1 MGIAVKKTDGN
12 VVIIEALVDTI
23 VGDVVEFADHSVG
36 VAQTE
41 GLTGEDISVDT
52 RGAFQLPADETEAFV
67 VGDLVNWDDATQ
79 TCISTGSCVAGTI
92 LEGKAGVTVGTILV
106 KIG

>member
-12 VVIIEALVDTI
+12 VVIVEALVDTL
-23 VGDVVEFADHSVG
+23 VGDVVEFSTHSIG

-41 GLTGEDISVDT
+41 GLTGVDISVDT
-52 RGAFQLPADETEAFV
+52 RGAFELPADETEAFV
-67 VGDLVNWDDATQ
+67 VGDQVNWDSTTD
-79 TCISTGSCVAGTI
+79 TCLSTGTVLAGTV
-92 LEGKAGVTVGTILV
+92 LEGKLGATVGVILV

>member
-12 VVIIEALVDTI
+12 VVIVKALTDTI
-23 VGDVVEFADHSVG
+23 VGDVVEFSTHSIG

-41 GLTGEDISVDT
+41 GVAGLDISVDT
-52 RGAFQLPADETEAFV
+52 RGAFELPADTAEAFI
-67 VGDLVNWDDATQ
+67 VGDLVNWDNVSD
-79 TCISTGSCVAGTI
+79 TCISTGDVVAGVV
-92 LEGKAGVTVGTILV
+92 LEGKEAGQDLPILV